1 MTSQTLIPQS
11 PSEVKADTF
20 QPAVFDQHVMAT
32 YGRFPI
38 AMERG
43 EGTRLW
49 DSEGC
54 EYLDFVAG
62 IATCT
67 LGHCHPAMV
76 EAATAQIRKLQHV
89 SNLYYI
95 PEQGELAQWLTDR

>member
-1 MTSQTLIPQS
+1 MTSQTLIPEAT
-11 PSEVKADTF
+11 PAKDDAAF

-38 AMERG
+38 AMDRG
-43 EGTRLW
+43 QGTRLW
-49 DSEGC
+49 DSAGR

-76 EAATAQIRKLQHV
+76 TAATAPIRKLQHV
-89 SNLYYI
+89 SNLY
-95 PEQGELAQWLTDR
+95 